1 MNIEQIYVDWWHS
14 YGQNNP
20 YVEVGGKTVYLKH
33 LMYLLAVYHMIIL
46 NWYMY
51 NKPII
56 CYIMMNSERQCLT
69 YIGLVLNVRNWNRIM
84 WNDIVL
90 AVSWSYLMCEL
101 DDF

>member
-1 MNIEQIYVDWWHS
+1 MNIEQILFRLMTYSS

-20 YVEVGGKTVYLKH
+20 YIDVGGNTVYLKH

-56 CYIMMNSERQCLT
+56 CYIMMNIQKGSVWH
-69 YIGLVLNVRNWNRIM
+69 I
-84 WNDIVL
+84 
-90 AVSWSYLMCEL
+90 L
-101 DDF
+101 D